1 VVAISRFKE
10 GNSQETQ
17 AVRGRKP
24 PLIVS
29 ELTRID
35 RRNFLAIEPPEEMVS
50 FDFGSGVVVGEN
62 GQILTLFHVVR
73 GAARLV
79 VRAAG
84 RQAFDAEVIAA
95 DPRSDLAVIA
105 PRATPGVEPPRLKPI
120 AIGDSSRLRKGS
132 FLIALGNPFNAAR
145 DGSPSASWGILSN
158 LARRLDPDL
167 TQPSGIRRPGLPY
180 FPTLLQLDAKLNLGM
195 SGGAV
200 INLKGEL
207 VGITTSAASPAGFDS
222 QAGYAIPMDRLGRRA
237 VETLK
242 MGKEIE
248 YGLLGIQADAS
259 LSNRVY
265 RVNRNSP
272 AAFGLLTQD
281 DEIIAV
287 NDAPVTDFD
296 SLILAINSYSAGE
309 AVRLKIRRK
318 DDVIERTIM
327 LAKFPVDGEVIATN
341 RPAAWRGLRV
351 DYTTVTDY
359 RSPGPQLFDERI
371 AGVVVTEVEDGSP
384 ASSAGLRKGQLIQR
398 VGDQPVRNPREFT
411 RAVADLTGP
420 VALETDLGPVTVGK

>member
-1 VVAISRFKE
+1 VVAISRFKGE
-10 GNSQETQ
+10 NSQETQ
-17 AVRGRKP
+17 AIRGRKP
-24 PLIVS
+24 PPIVS
-29 ELTRID
+29 EFTRID
-35 RRNFLAIEPPEEMVS
+35 RRNFLAVDPEEMVS

-84 RQAFDAEVIAA
+84 RQTFDAEVIAA

-105 PRATPGVEPPRLKPI
+105 PRAMHGVESPRLKPI

-158 LARRLDPDL
+158 LARRLDPDF
-167 TQPSGIRRPGLPY
+167 TQASGSRRPGLPNY
-180 FPTLLQLDAKLNLGM
+180 PTLLQLDAKLNLGM

-207 VGITTSAASPAGFDS
+207 VGITTSASSPAGFDS

-242 MGKEIE
+242 LGKEIE

-259 LSNRVY
+259 LSNRVHS
-265 RVNRNSP
+265 VNRNSP
-272 AAFGLLTQD
+272 AAFGLLQAD

-287 NDAPVTDFD
+287 NDAPVSDFD
-296 SLILAINSYSAGE
+296 SLILAINAYSAGE
-309 AVRLKIRRK
+309 SVRLKIRRK
-318 DDVIERTIM
+318 DVVIERTIV
-327 LAKFPVDGEVIATN
+327 LAKYPVDGEVIATN

-359 RSPGPQLFDERI
+359 RPPGPQFLDERL
-371 AGVVVTEVEDGSP
+371 AGVVVTDAEDGSP
-384 ASSAGLRKGQLIQR
+384 ASAAGLKRGQLIQR
-398 VGDQPVRNPREFT
+398 VGDQPVRNPREFA
-411 RAVADLTGP
+411 RAVADLSGP
-420 VALETDLGPVTVGK
+420 VVLETDLGPVTIGK